1 MLLTCLLPC
10 AVLLACAADL
20 LCCWPVLRS
29 ASFLGGLMRMSAS
42 MCLILMEMTG
52 RQAALLDTSRTDHLA
67 DM

>member
-1 MLLTCLLPC
+1 
-10 AVLLACAADL
+10 